1 MFYATRDILEI
12 ALEEMNY
19 KHNTTGKIN
28 RLLKMS
34 DVLEGKQLNRTK
46 GGYYDYDYVGVYN
59 IHTTI
64 QICLELELCENV
76 WLVMRPHLCQPE
88 TRVDF

>member
-12 ALEEMNY
+12 ALEEMSY

-28 RLLKMS
+28 SRRLLKMS

-46 GGYYDYDYVGVYN
+46 GGYYDYVGLFN

-64 QICLELELCENV
+64 QHPPFFRE
-76 WLVMRPHLCQPE
+76 
-88 TRVDF
+88 RVTLRTTE